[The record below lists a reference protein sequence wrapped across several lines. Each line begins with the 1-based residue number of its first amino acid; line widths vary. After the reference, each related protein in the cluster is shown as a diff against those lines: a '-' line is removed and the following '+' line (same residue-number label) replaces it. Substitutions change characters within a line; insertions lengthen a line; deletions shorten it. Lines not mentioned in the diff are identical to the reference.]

1 MLSCVD
7 VCVEEYPQLTG
18 ELSICTR
25 RQALDCVCLVVK
37 RPIAENA
44 GGCQLRGEADVD
56 LGLLACQCCCSNASP
71 PVASLRHHLIVC
83 RMVGV
88 HDVGQVGRIVD
99 AGVWNRFD
107 GATVRA
113 CSKRILGAMQNREDR
128 IMPVRV
134 MGYEASGVS
143 GV

>member
-1 MLSCVD
+1 ML
-7 VCVEEYPQLTG
+7 L
-18 ELSICTR
+18 
-25 RQALDCVCLVVK
+25 RQHPG
-37 RPIAENA
+37 R
-44 GGCQLRGEADVD
+44 QR
-56 LGLLACQCCCSNASP
+56 
-71 PVASLRHHLIVC
+71 
-83 RMVGV
+83 
-88 HDVGQVGRIVD
+88 VGRVVSQHGDDRLIEDRAVVEFGGD
-99 AGVWNRFD
+99 VVHCGSSHAAARFD